1 MPKYPYS
8 IGVFGLVLKK
18 WQKTNT
24 PINSCF
30 RGKIP
35 LSNRMKTLK
44 LKPNFAEEEN
54 MTDIYY
60 YGYFNT
66 GFRGI
71 CLNIRAFGRGIH
83 GKDKK

>member
-1 MPKYPYS
+1 
-8 IGVFGLVLKK
+8 
-18 WQKTNT
+18 
-24 PINSCF
+24 
-30 RGKIP
+30 
-35 LSNRMKTLK
+35 MKTLK

-71 CLNIRAFGRGIH
+71 CLNIRAFGRGIQ